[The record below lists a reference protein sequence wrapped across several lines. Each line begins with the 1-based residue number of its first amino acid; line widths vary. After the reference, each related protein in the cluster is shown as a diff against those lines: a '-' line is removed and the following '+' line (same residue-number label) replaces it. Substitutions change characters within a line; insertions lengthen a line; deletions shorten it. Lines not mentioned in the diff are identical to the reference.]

1 MRILID
7 TKWIGIT
14 TNNFGIGLLAFPW
27 LRIYGGQLKSSASF
41 LDWFFCKPTINNIA
55 GYKFAQLRILWFT
68 MIARVK
74 VKH

>member
-7 TKWIGIT
+7 KKWIGIA
-14 TNNFGIGLLAFPW
+14 TNNFGIGLISFPW

-41 LDWFFCKPTINNIA
+41 WDWFFCKLSINNIA

-68 MIARVK
+68 MIIRVK

>member
-7 TKWIGIT
+7 KKWIGVT
-14 TNNFGIGLLAFPW
+14 TKSFGIGLIAFPW
-27 LRIYGGQLKSSASF
+27 LRIYGGRLKPSASF
-41 LDWFFCKPTINNIA
+41 WDWFFCKPAINNIA

-68 MIARVK
+68 MIIRVK